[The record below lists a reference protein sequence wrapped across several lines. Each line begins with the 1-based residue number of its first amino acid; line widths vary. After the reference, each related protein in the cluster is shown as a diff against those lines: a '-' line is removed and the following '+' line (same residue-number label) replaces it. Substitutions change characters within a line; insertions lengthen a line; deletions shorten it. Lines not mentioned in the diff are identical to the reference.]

1 MQKLADTFWN
11 IRGVFR
17 VVGINI
23 GTHMSV
29 VKRGNGRFVIIDG
42 CELDDA
48 QRAELLALT
57 GNGEKVDA
65 VLHVH
70 PIHTMYV
77 QDMHTKSSMLKEQVK
92 QQILKKQG
100 LGTVADP
107 NAVKKAQTKV
117 RRLQRDIHRPAEE
130 LRVSSAPRG
139 VHDVD
144 DALVRRHRVGRDDD
158 HRARI
163 GRGRGNNPCLRVR

>member
-48 QRAELLALT
+48 QRAAAPQT
-57 GNGEKVDA
+57 EKA
-65 VLHVH
+65 TEIAKPVH
-70 PIHTMYV
+70 RS
-77 QDMHTKSSMLKEQVK
+77 KSARQ
-92 QQILKKQG
+92 
-100 LGTVADP
+100 A
-107 NAVKKAQTKV
+107 
-117 RRLQRDIHRPAEE
+117 RRRTR
-130 LRVSSAPRG
+130 SKS
-139 VHDVD
+139 
-144 DALVRRHRVGRDDD
+144 
-158 HRARI
+158 
-163 GRGRGNNPCLRVR
+163 